1 MDMMLSWQIEK
12 NDVKAQEKER
22 LSPCQQSG
30 KKQGRALFLLFPQT
44 DSQKS
49 D

>member
-30 KKQGRALFLLFPQT
+30 KSREGLCSSFSRRPIRRSPT
-44 DSQKS
+44 
-49 D
+49 